1 MLERLVILGSD
12 ESESKTRT
20 AGCVPLVGG
29 RGRGKIRVS
38 ACQPTLGAGLL
49 SVGRGFLSSA
59 LCAAAPAHDCAS
71 GSAVRSG
78 SPAQGSTAL
87 LIT

>member
-29 RGRGKIRVS
+29 RGHGKNQGLRSPSHPWHRSLVCGEGVS
-38 ACQPTLGAGLL
+38 EHC
-49 SVGRGFLSSA
+49 A
-59 LCAAAPAHDCAS
+59 L
-71 GSAVRSG
+71 RSG
-78 SPAQGSTAL
+78 PRP
-87 LIT
+87 